1 VNAAPDGPE
10 SASTGAASAVPYPVL
25 DRHVD
30 PERGLSAAQV
40 AERVAAGLTNDAPNP
55 TSRTVGEIVRAN
67 VFTRFNALLGV
78 LLLAIFAI
86 REFKDALFGIVLVLN
101 ALIGII
107 QEVRAKRTLD
117 RLTLMAAP
125 QARVRRDG
133 DVVALAVAEVVLD
146 DVIEMVPGDQ
156 IVVDGEVL
164 TAVGLEVDESLLT
177 GESDLVPK
185 HPGTEV
191 QSGSFVAAG
200 TGVFRAEKVGTDT
213 YAFKVRADAAR
224 FTLVKSELRDG
235 INRIIGVV
243 SWALIPTA
251 ILLIWAQA
259 RTNEHLTE
267 AVQAS
272 VAGLVAMV
280 PEGLVLLTS
289 AALAIGVLRLG
300 RKQVL
305 TQELAAIEGLAR
317 IDTLCVDKTG
327 TLTEGR
333 LVLASVEP
341 VGDHE
346 RAEAEAALAALGAAD
361 AAPNGSMQA
370 VIDAFNLAPEEAG
383 WETTET
389 VPFSSA
395 RKWSANAF
403 RAKGAWVFGAPDVM
417 VANVAGS
424 QAAALAEEV
433 NAVASTGRR
442 VLLLARADQGLSA
455 DVLPEPLVPVA
466 LVVLEEKIR
475 PDAADTIAYFHRQDV
490 TVKVISGDNPVTVGA
505 VAARCGI
512 PGADQPIDARDLP
525 TDLLELAEVME
536 THHVFGR
543 VTPHQKRDM
552 VHALQSKG
560 HEVAMT
566 GDGVNDTL
574 ALKDAEIGIAMG
586 SGSAAARAVARFVLL
601 DNSFAVFPSVMAE
614 GRRVI
619 ANVERVANLFLTK
632 TVYALFMA
640 LATGVFGATY
650 PFIPR
655 HLTIISSLTIGVPAF
670 LLALAPNSRRAV
682 PGFLDRVL
690 RFSVPCGIVAGVATF
705 TVFNITRKQPDVS
718 LAEARTAALVVLFAV
733 AMWVLSIL
741 CRPVVWWRALL
752 LAAMAAGFGLVFAID
767 GLRRYFAI
775 ESLHASVVPVV
786 VACAVGAIVVIEVA
800 WQVASRAHRRGKIGE
815 IVSPW
820 GTDG

>member
-1 VNAAPDGPE
+1 MNAEADAQKP
-10 SASTGAASAVPYPVL
+10 ATIGAASAVTPSGL
-25 DRHVD
+25 DRKVD
-30 PERGLSAAQV
+30 PDRGLSAAQV
-40 AERVAAGLTNDAPNP
+40 AARVEAGLTNDAPNP
-55 TSRTVGEIVRAN
+55 TSRTVREIVRAN

-86 REFKDALFGIVLVLN
+86 REFKDGLFGIVLVLN

-107 QEVRAKRTLD
+107 QEVRSKRTLD

-133 DVVALAVAEVVLD
+133 AVAVVGVTEVVLD
-146 DVIEMVPGDQ
+146 DVIEMAPGDQ

-164 TAVGLEVDESLLT
+164 AAVGLEVDESLLT

-185 HPGTEV
+185 HPGMEV

-200 TGVFRAEKVGTDT
+200 TGVFRAEKVGVDT

-259 RTNEHLTE
+259 RTNEHFTE

-317 IDTLCVDKTG
+317 VDTLCVDKTG
-327 TLTEGR
+327 TLTAGR

-341 VGDHE
+341 IGDHD
-346 RAEAEAALAALGAAD
+346 RVEAEEALAALGAAD

-370 VIDAFNLAPEEAG
+370 VIDALNLAPEGEG
-383 WETTET
+383 WATTDT

-395 RKWSANAF
+395 RKWSANTF
-403 RAKGAWVFGAPDVM
+403 RTKGSWVFGAPDVM
-417 VANVAGS
+417 MANVAGS
-424 QAAALAEEV
+424 DAAALAEEV
-433 NAVASTGRR
+433 NTVASTGRR
-442 VLLLARADQGLSA
+442 VLLLARADQGLRA

-475 PDAADTIAYFHRQDV
+475 PDAADTIAYFYRQGV

-505 VAARCGI
+505 VAQRCGI
-512 PGADQPIDARDLP
+512 VGAEQAIDARDLP
-525 TDLLELAEVME
+525 TDLTELAEMME

-601 DNSFAVFPSVMAE
+601 DNSFAVFPSVVAE

-632 TVYALFMA
+632 TVYALFLA
-640 LATGVFGATY
+640 LVTGIFGTTY

-655 HLTIISSLTIGVPAF
+655 HLTIISSLTIGAPAF

-682 PGFLDRVL
+682 PGFLNRVL
-690 RFSVPCGIVAGVATF
+690 RFSVPCGIVAGIATF
-705 TVFNITRKQPDVS
+705 TVFNVTRKQPDVS
-718 LAEARTAALVVLFAV
+718 LAEARTAALVVLFVV

-741 CRPVVWWRALL
+741 CRPVVWWRGLL
-752 LAAMAAGFGLVFAID
+752 LAAMTAGFGLVFAVP
-767 GLRRYFAI
+767 GLRRYFEI
-775 ESLHASVVPVV
+775 ESLHPNVVPVV

-800 WQVASRAHRRGKIGE
+800 WQVASRAHRRGTIGE

-820 GTDG
+820 GTDD